1 MKTLTNLLL
10 ATTIILGACTQVST
24 GNDDNGGKTDPQL
37 NPKSRID
44 LGQTVKS
51 SILGKEVRYTIYLPA
66 GYDDSRKEYPVLYLL
81 HGYDFN
87 GGNEKGDLAWVSS
100 GSMVQST
107 DSAIKDGKVG
117 ELVVVMPCGFNAFYV
132 NGFQDGMKYED
143 FFFDELIPHIEANYK
158 VRPGRASRAIAGLSM
173 GGYGTTLYAFKHPEM
188 FCMAYSMS
196 GAVAGNGNVTTPQS
210 VIESSMANGAK
221 SDGFPYYIMEVGIQ
235 DQIPGLYKANVDF
248 DKYLTSKNIAHEY
261 LEREGGHDWAFWT
274 ECYKKCLVALG
285 NYYTANNKQ

>member
-10 ATTIILGACTQVST
+10 ATTIMLGACTQVST

-107 DSAIKDGKVG
+107 DSAIKHGKVG

-132 NGFQDGMKYED
+132 NGFG
-143 FFFDELIPHIEANYK
+143 
-158 VRPGRASRAIAGLSM
+158 SSAI
-173 GGYGTTLYAFKHPEM
+173 
-188 FCMAYSMS
+188 
-196 GAVAGNGNVTTPQS
+196 
-210 VIESSMANGAK
+210 
-221 SDGFPYYIMEVGIQ
+221 
-235 DQIPGLYKANVDF
+235 
-248 DKYLTSKNIAHEY
+248 
-261 LEREGGHDWAFWT
+261 
-274 ECYKKCLVALG
+274 
-285 NYYTANNKQ
+285 